1 MREQIDQLIMQL
13 KQSKEKVKSLD
24 AENNFYHQS
33 TTLFLT
39 IKKVM
44 ETEKSLCYKLA
55 STDSMLKRE
64 AIENGIVQCQE
75 NNA

>member
-1 MREQIDQLIMQL
+1 
-13 KQSKEKVKSLD
+13 
-24 AENNFYHQS
+24 
-33 TTLFLT
+33 
-39 IKKVM
+39 M

-75 NNA
+75 NNAQLEAKLKKLLNKTKSST